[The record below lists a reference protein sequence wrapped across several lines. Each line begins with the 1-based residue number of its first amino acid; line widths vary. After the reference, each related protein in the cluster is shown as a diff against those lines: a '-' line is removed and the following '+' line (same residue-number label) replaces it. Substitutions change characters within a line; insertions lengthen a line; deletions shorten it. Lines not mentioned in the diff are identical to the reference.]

1 MPYVG
6 KKPADI
12 IATAIDTTT
21 GTFSG
26 DIDASTVNATGDTA
40 AGDNA
45 AIGFTSAEGLI
56 LTGQGSTSDITV
68 KNDAD
73 ATVFTVP
80 TGTDDILFPDNAK
93 AMFGAGSDLQIY
105 HDGSNSYIDEQG
117 TGNLFVK
124 ASNNLILES
133 ATGENFLAGVANG
146 SVTLYHNAVAKIATT
161 STGVAVTGAISASS
175 GDVTIT
181 DGNLVVASGHGI
193 DFSATGDATGMTSE
207 LLDNYEEGTF
217 SVTIRDASSGGNT
230 GSVSQNNKYTKV
242 GDTVWMHFNLVNITT
257 TGMTGGNTLFITGL
271 PFTPASGSNGCGSIF
286 LDRFDIDNNRYQVN
300 LFQNA
305 SQSYATVL
313 QNADFGASSATGS
326 TAPVSLFD
334 NGTADL
340 FGTYMIKV

>member
-12 IATAIDTTT
+12 IATAVDTTT

-26 DIDASTVNATGDTA
+26 V
-40 AGDNA
+40 
-45 AIGFTSAEGLI
+45 
-56 LTGQGSTSDITV
+56 V
-68 KNDAD
+68 DAD
-73 ATVFTVP
+73 AGITVDNITID
-80 TGTDDILFPDNAK
+80 GTEI
-93 AMFGAGSDLQIY
+93 DL
-105 HDGSNSYIDEQG
+105 
-117 TGNLFVK
+117 
-124 ASNNLILES
+124 
-133 ATGENFLAGVANG
+133 
-146 SVTLYHNAVAKIATT
+146 
-161 STGVAVTGAISASS
+161 SS
-175 GDVTIT
+175 GDLTVDVAGDITLDAGGGNIILQEDGVSFGELTDNSGGDFDIKCPTNNADIRFKGVDGGSTETALRLDMSEDGHAIFKNGVTLT